1 MQTLIFEDALCAQ
14 LSPLADARPA
24 CSLSIGS
31 VTLLER
37 LLPFGQ
43 LLTSLRPHLRRYLE
57 QLGGTRAPL
66 WGGPAFAADG
76 ISVPS
81 AAARP
86 AETESRHGSLLLVVN
101 ARVVPSRESLLTLR
115 SLVEAGHRGI
125 VHAQG
130 NVAAA
135 LLHCSPTHDG
145 PDDRLLQALLAGT
158 AATDP
163 TEALQDPTEALKA
176 HDLVELD
183 AMVDMI
189 EWPHEL
195 VSFHE
200 LALAGSLAIRLDS
213 GTYSEIRPGL
223 FVAPEAHVADE
234 VVVRQGPVV
243 VETGAEIGPFVCL
256 DGPLWIGPQTKVNP
270 HAWLR
275 AGSAIGA
282 QCRVGGEIEA
292 SVMEPFSNKAH
303 DGFLGH
309 SHVGSWVN
317 IAAGTITSNLKVSYG
332 PIRLPAR
339 PGHPAGRVE
348 TGRQF
353 LGALIGD
360 LAKTGINTSFP
371 CGATI
376 GVAATVNGNVPACV
390 EAFTTTLSDDG
401 GGLLRRTTPLQAAT
415 GLERMMARRG
425 VEQLPADRDLLQ
437 LLAEKA

>member
-1 MQTLIFEDALCAQ
+1 
-14 LSPLADARPA
+14 
-24 CSLSIGS
+24 
-31 VTLLER
+31 
-37 LLPFGQ
+37 
-43 LLTSLRPHLRRYLE
+43 
-57 QLGGTRAPL
+57 
-66 WGGPAFAADG
+66 
-76 ISVPS
+76 
-81 AAARP
+81 
-86 AETESRHGSLLLVVN
+86 
-101 ARVVPSRESLLTLR
+101 
-115 SLVEAGHRGI
+115 
-125 VHAQG
+125 
-130 NVAAA
+130 
-135 LLHCSPTHDG
+135 
-145 PDDRLLQALLAGT
+145 
-158 AATDP
+158 
-163 TEALQDPTEALKA
+163 
-176 HDLVELD
+176 
-183 AMVDMI
+183 MVDML

-200 LALAGSLAIRLDS
+200 RTLAGSLAVRLDS
-213 GTYSEIRPGL
+213 GTYAELRPGL

-243 VETGAEIGPFVCL
+243 VEAGAEIGPFVCL
-256 DGPLWIGPQTKVNP
+256 DGPLWIGPHTKVNP

-360 LAKTGINTSFP
+360 LAKTGIHTSIP

-376 GVAATVNGNVPACV
+376 GVAATVSGNVPAWV
-390 EAFTTTLSDDG
+390 EAFTTTLRDDG
-401 GGLLRRTTPLQAAT
+401 GLPRRTTGVQAAT

-425 VEQLPADRDLLQ
+425 VELLPADRDLLQ
-437 LLAEKA
+437 LLAENA

>member
-1 MQTLIFEDALCAQ
+1 
-14 LSPLADARPA
+14 
-24 CSLSIGS
+24 
-31 VTLLER
+31 
-37 LLPFGQ
+37 
-43 LLTSLRPHLRRYLE
+43 
-57 QLGGTRAPL
+57 
-66 WGGPAFAADG
+66 
-76 ISVPS
+76 
-81 AAARP
+81 
-86 AETESRHGSLLLVVN
+86 
-101 ARVVPSRESLLTLR
+101 
-115 SLVEAGHRGI
+115 VEAGQRGI
-125 VHAQG
+125 VRTPNA
-130 NVAAA
+130 VAAA

-145 PDDRLLQALLAGT
+145 PDDRLLQALLAG
-158 AATDP
+158 AAASDP
-163 TEALQDPTEALKA
+163 TAALQDPTEALKA

-183 AMVDMI
+183 AMVDML
-189 EWPHEL
+189 EWPHEA

-213 GTYSEIRPGL
+213 GAYREIRPGL
-223 FVAPEAHVADE
+223 FVAPEAHVAAE

-243 VETGAEIGPFVCL
+243 VEAGAEIGPFVCL

-282 QCRVGGEIEA
+282 HCRVGGEIEA
-292 SVMEPFSNKAH
+292 SVMEPYSNKAH

-339 PGHPAGRVE
+339 PGHPTDRLE

-360 LAKTGINTSFP
+360 MAKTGINSSIP

-376 GVAATVNGNVPACV
+376 GVAATVTGNVPTCV
-390 EAFTTTLSDDG
+390 EAFTTTLVDDG
-401 GGLLRRTTPLQAAT
+401 GLPRRTTPAQAAT

-425 VEQLPADRDLLQ
+425 VELLPADRNLLEF
-437 LLAEKA
+437 LAEKA

>member
-14 LSPLADARPA
+14 LGPLADARPA

-31 VTLLER
+31 ATLLER

-43 LLTSLRPHLRRYLE
+43 LLTSLRPQLRRHLE
-57 QLGGTRAPL
+57 QLAGERAPL

-76 ISVPS
+76 ISVPA

-145 PDDRLLQALLAGT
+145 PDDRLLQALLAG
-158 AATDP
+158 AA
-163 TEALQDPTEALKA
+163 ASDPTEALKA
-176 HDLVELD
+176 HDLVALD
-183 AMVDMI
+183 AMVDML

-213 GTYSEIRPGL
+213 GAYREIRPGL

-292 SVMEPFSNKAH
+292 SVMEPYSNKAH

-339 PGHPAGRVE
+339 PGHPTNRLE

-360 LAKTGINTSFP
+360 MVKTGINSSIP

-376 GVAATVNGNVPACV
+376 GVAATVTGNVPACV
-390 EAFTTTLSDDG
+390 EAFTTTTLVDDG
-401 GGLLRRTTPLQAAT
+401 GLPRRTTPAQAAT

-425 VEQLPADRDLLQ
+425 VELLPADRDLLE
-437 LLAEKA
+437 LLAEKP

>member
-14 LSPLADARPA
+14 LGPLADARPA

-31 VTLLER
+31 ATLLER

-43 LLTSLRPHLRRYLE
+43 LLTSLRPQLRRHLE
-57 QLGGTRAPL
+57 QLAGERAPL

-76 ISVPS
+76 ISVPA

-86 AETESRHGSLLLVVN
+86 AETKSRHGSLLLVVN

-145 PDDRLLQALLAGT
+145 PDDRLLQALLAG
-158 AATDP
+158 AA
-163 TEALQDPTEALKA
+163 ASDPTEALKA
-176 HDLVELD
+176 HDLVALD
-183 AMVDMI
+183 AMVDML

-213 GTYSEIRPGL
+213 GAYREIRPGL

-292 SVMEPFSNKAH
+292 SVMEPYSNKAH

-339 PGHPAGRVE
+339 PGHPTNRLE

-360 LAKTGINTSFP
+360 MVKTGINASIP

-376 GVAATVNGNVPACV
+376 GVAATVTGNVPACV
-390 EAFTTTLSDDG
+390 EAFTTTTLVDDG
-401 GGLLRRTTPLQAAT
+401 GLPRRTTPAQAAT

-425 VEQLPADRDLLQ
+425 VELLPADRDLLE
-437 LLAEKA
+437 LLAEKP

>member
-1 MQTLIFEDALCAQ
+1 MQTLIFEDALCAR

-43 LLTSLRPHLRRYLE
+43 LRTSLRPHLRRYLE
-57 QLGGTRAPL
+57 QLAGTRAPL

-86 AETESRHGSLLLVVN
+86 AETQSRHGSLLLVAN

-135 LLHCSPTHDG
+135 LLHCSPAHDG

-158 AATDP
+158 AATDS
-163 TEALQDPTEALKA
+163 TALLKA

-200 LALAGSLAIRLDS
+200 LALAGSLAVRLDS
-213 GTYSEIRPGL
+213 GGYAEIRPGL

-256 DGPLWIGPQTKVNP
+256 DGPLWIGPHTKVNP

-275 AGSAIGA
+275 AGSAIGG

-292 SVMEPFSNKAH
+292 SVMESYSNKAH

-339 PGHPAGRVE
+339 PGHPAARLE

-360 LAKTGINTSFP
+360 LAKTGISSSIP

-376 GVAATVNGNVPACV
+376 GVAATVTGDVPACA
-390 EAFTTTLSDDG
+390 EAFTTTLIDDG
-401 GGLLRRTTPLQAAT
+401 GLPRRTTPAQAAT

-425 VEQLPADRDLLQ
+425 VELLPADRELLAT
-437 LLAEKA
+437 LAEKP

>member
-14 LSPLADARPA
+14 LSPLAAARPA

-57 QLGGTRAPL
+57 QLAGTRAPL

-76 ISVPS
+76 ISIPA

-86 AETESRHGSLLLVVN
+86 AETQSRHGSLLLVVN

-115 SLVEAGHRGI
+115 SIVEAGHRGI
-125 VHAQG
+125 VRTPSA
-130 NVAAA
+130 VAAA

-145 PDDRLLQALLAGT
+145 PDDRLLQMLRAGT
-158 AATDP
+158 AAADP
-163 TEALQDPTEALKA
+163 TELLKA

-183 AMVDMI
+183 AMVDML

-200 LALAGSLAIRLDS
+200 RTLAGSLAVRLDS
-213 GTYSEIRPGL
+213 GTYAELRPGL

-243 VETGAEIGPFVCL
+243 VEAGAEIGPFVCL
-256 DGPLWIGPQTKVNP
+256 DGPLWIGPHTKVNP

-360 LAKTGINTSFP
+360 LAKTGIHTSIP

-376 GVAATVNGNVPACV
+376 GVAATVSGNVPAWV
-390 EAFTTTLSDDG
+390 EAFTTTLRDDG
-401 GGLLRRTTPLQAAT
+401 GLPRRTTGVQAAT

-425 VEQLPADRDLLQ
+425 VELLPADRDLLQ
-437 LLAEKA
+437 LLAENA